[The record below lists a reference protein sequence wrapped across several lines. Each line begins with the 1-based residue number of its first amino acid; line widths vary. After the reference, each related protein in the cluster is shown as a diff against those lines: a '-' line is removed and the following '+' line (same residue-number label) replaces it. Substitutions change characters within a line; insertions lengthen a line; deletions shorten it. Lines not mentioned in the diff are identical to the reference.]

1 MQDKTTVH
9 YHTKPLSSHPY
20 TQGKKRYRIPDNKVN
35 LWSADKRKREKLGG
49 TISGMRSVTVE
60 DEDYGDEENF
70 IKTVEDDILENKYSS
85 DGERL

>member
-1 MQDKTTVH
+1 
-9 YHTKPLSSHPY
+9 
-20 TQGKKRYRIPDNKVN
+20 
-35 LWSADKRKREKLGG
+35 
-49 TISGMRSVTVE
+49 MRSVTVE